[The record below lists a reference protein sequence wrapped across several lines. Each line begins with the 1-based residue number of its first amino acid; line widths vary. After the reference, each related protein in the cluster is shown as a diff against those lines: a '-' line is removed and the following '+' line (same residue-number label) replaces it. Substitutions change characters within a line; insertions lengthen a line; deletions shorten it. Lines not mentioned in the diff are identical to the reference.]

1 MKIIDFQDAKNESS
15 LLKSCAELYCQIW
28 REPPWNENFWTV
40 SGVLSDIEQQL
51 SKACSEGFLAVNG
64 SNEAIGFTWGYPV
77 SKNNMRK
84 ISKSSDLDFVFEKRK
99 KVFYV
104 DELGVGSNFRIR
116 GVGKSISETLITAA
130 KRHGV
135 KCFILRTDEKALAAR
150 VLYQKLGFRELDA
163 RDGEFTKRTYWLL
176 EI

>member
-1 MKIIDFQDAKNESS
+1 MRIIDFQDAKNESS

-28 REPPWNENFWTV
+28 REPPWNENLWTV

-77 SKNNMRK
+77 SKNNMRR
-84 ISKSSDLDFVFEKRK
+84 ISKSSDLDFVFQKRK

-116 GVGKSISETLITAA
+116 GIGKTISGMLISAA
-130 KRHGV
+130 KRHGFN
-135 KCFILRTDEKALAAR
+135 CFILRTDEKAAAAR
-150 VLYQKLGFRELDA
+150 MLYQKLGFQELDA
-163 RDGEFTKRTYWLL
+163 RDREFTGRTYWLL